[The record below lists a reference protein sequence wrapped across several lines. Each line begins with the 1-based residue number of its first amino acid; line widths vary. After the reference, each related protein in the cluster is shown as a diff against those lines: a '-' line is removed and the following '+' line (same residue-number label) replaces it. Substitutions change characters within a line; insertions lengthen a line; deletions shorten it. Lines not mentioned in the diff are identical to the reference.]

1 MAIKRFKNNLVFLT
15 KYDLEVTLS
24 LSPESRGWD
33 SDIFI
38 GLKYFFMKNEKIL
51 FNPSALCLYIVSIN
65 TRVFKY
71 GITTKTFYS
80 SMEIINTY

>member
-38 GLKYFFMKNEKIL
+38 GLKYFFMKMK
-51 FNPSALCLYIVSIN
+51 
-65 TRVFKY
+65 KY
-71 GITTKTFYS
+71 F
-80 SMEIINTY
+80 